1 MHLLRSF
8 ALQLHCRKG
17 ELVDEAAVTRQRV
30 HACIHPETFKYF
42 FPRSRVLALWAE
54 IETRY
59 GAPTT
64 QGAFRIMELETEHF
78 WLRSVI
84 GGNPITVLRKR
95 NCSDE
100 AIAELHRIFGFEEGE
115 VEAT

>member
-1 MHLLRSF
+1 MGS
-8 ALQLHCRKG
+8 
-17 ELVDEAAVTRQRV
+17 AAPTRERV

-42 FPRSRVLALWAE
+42 FERDRVRGLWRELEA
-54 IETRY
+54 RY
-59 GAPTT
+59 GPPTT
-64 QGAFRIMELETEHF
+64 QGTFRIMELETEHF

-95 NCSDE
+95 SCSDA
-100 AIAELHRIFGFEEGE
+100 AIAELHQIFGFEEGK

>member
-1 MHLLRSF
+1 MS
-8 ALQLHCRKG
+8 
-17 ELVDEAAVTRQRV
+17 EVAVTRERV

-42 FPRSRVLALWAE
+42 FKRDRVQPLWAE
-54 IETRY
+54 LEARY
-59 GAPTT
+59 GPPTT

-95 NCSDE
+95 SCSE
-100 AIAELHRIFGFEEGE
+100 AAIVELHRIFGFEEGE